1 MEIVPATPA
10 SEFQGI
16 DNWINTYSEGI
27 GPGIKGLNRNKI
39 HGEHSLS

>member
-27 GPGIKGLNRNKI
+27 GPGIRNKI
-39 HGEHSLS
+39 HVEHSLS